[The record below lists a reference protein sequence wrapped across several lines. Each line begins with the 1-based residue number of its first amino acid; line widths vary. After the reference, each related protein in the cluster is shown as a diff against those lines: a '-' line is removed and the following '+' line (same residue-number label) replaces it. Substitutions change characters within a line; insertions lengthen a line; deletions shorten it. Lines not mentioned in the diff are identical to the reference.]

1 MRTFAPVA
9 IIGSLLLVAG
19 LEAQSLTENAAA
31 IAGATIGTAAGK
43 PLGTA
48 LGNIFGKID
57 KDTDKAANA
66 KTAKTPKTA
75 KTNQEQKVEKPEPET
90 VTAKQSGSTPSFS
103 GSSPAGPG
111 PMGEARGGSGSS
123 GNSSRNVYR
132 TEAAPSSFVPAAQ
145 FAPAA
150 PVEPVVRQ
158 LSAADLA
165 NLRVGSSGQEMQAAL
180 GVPES
185 RVIIPGDDGRLL
197 ESCQYWSNGQHVGT
211 VHLVNGQVVSVASR
225 STN

>member
-1 MRTFAPVA
+1 MRSFAPVA
-9 IIGSLLLVAG
+9 IVGSLLLVAG

-48 LGNIFGKID
+48 IGNIFGKLD

-66 KTAKTPKTA
+66 KTVKTPKTA
-75 KTNQEQKVEKPEPET
+75 KTDQEKKVEKPEAAT
-90 VTAKQSGSTPSFS
+90 ATAKQSGSAPSFS

-111 PMGEARGGSGSS
+111 PMGESKGGSASGGHSS
-123 GNSSRNVYR
+123 HEVYR
-132 TEAAPSSFVPAAQ
+132 GEARQAPFVPSVTFASAAPIEPA
-145 FAPAA
+145 
-150 PVEPVVRQ
+150 VRQ

-165 NLRVGSSGQEMQAAL
+165 NVRVGSSGQEMQAAL